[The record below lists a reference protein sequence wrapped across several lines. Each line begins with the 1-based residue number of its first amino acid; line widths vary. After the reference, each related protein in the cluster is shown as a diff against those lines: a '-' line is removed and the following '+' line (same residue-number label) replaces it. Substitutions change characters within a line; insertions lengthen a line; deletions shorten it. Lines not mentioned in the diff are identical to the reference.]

1 MLRKI
6 AIIPSL
12 LAMMMVLFT
21 MFVPHHHHQAM
32 ICLVHEVCL
41 ADGCC
46 DDEHTSHSDAN
57 HEEDESNCVSH
68 EKYCPSDGLRLDFVP
83 LTSQA
88 SIIPVPAVSGFPVI
102 IPAGNLQ
109 ADFHSPPLLTW
120 RINC

>member
-6 AIIPSL
+6 AVIPSL
-12 LAMMMVLFT
+12 MAMMMVLFT

-57 HEEDESNCVSH
+57 HEEDESHCVSH
-68 EKYCPSDGLRLDFVP
+68 EKYCPSDDLRLDVVILP
-83 LTSQA
+83 PV
-88 SIIPVPAVSGFPVI
+88 IINNPVPAVVGTPGHLTAPVW
-102 IPAGNLQ
+102 Q
-109 ADFHSPPLLTW
+109 AVLHSPPLLTW

>member
-1 MLRKI
+1 MLRKVSVLP
-6 AIIPSL
+6 AL

-21 MFVPHHHHQAM
+21 TFVPHHHHEAM

-57 HEEDESNCVSH
+57 HEEDERHCVSH
-68 EKYCPSDGLRLDFVP
+68 EKYCPSDGLRLDVVP
-83 LTSQA
+83 LPSA
-88 SIIPVPAVSGFPVI
+88 VLNVPVPAEAGTIVSIRKVVNST
-102 IPAGNLQ
+102 A
-109 ADFHSPPLLTW
+109 FHSPPILSW

>member
-12 LAMMMVLFT
+12 MAMMMVLFT

-57 HEEDESNCVSH
+57 HEEDESHCVSR
-68 EKYCPSDGLRLDFVP
+68 EKYCPSDDLRLDVVILP
-83 LTSQA
+83 PV
-88 SIIPVPAVSGFPVI
+88 IINNLVPAVVGTPNCDTAPLSNTV
-102 IPAGNLQ
+102 
-109 ADFHSPPLLTW
+109 FHSPPLLTW

>member
-6 AIIPSL
+6 GVISSL
-12 LAMMMVLFT
+12 LAMSMVLFT

-57 HEEDESNCVSH
+57 HEEDENNCVSH

-83 LTSQA
+83 FTYQA
-88 SIIPVPAVSGFPVI
+88 SIVPEPVVSGFQVI
-102 IPAGNLQ
+102 ITARNIPAT
-109 ADFHSPPLLTW
+109 FHSPPLLSW

>member
-6 AIIPSL
+6 AVIPSMM
-12 LAMMMVLFT
+12 AMMMVLFT

-57 HEEDESNCVSH
+57 HEEDESHCVSH
-68 EKYCPSDGLRLDFVP
+68 EKYCPSDDLRLDVVILP
-83 LTSQA
+83 PA
-88 SIIPVPAVSGFPVI
+88 IINNPVPAVVGTPSCNTTTVSFTV
-102 IPAGNLQ
+102 
-109 ADFHSPPLLTW
+109 FHSPPLLTW

>member
-6 AIIPSL
+6 AVIPSL

-41 ADGCC
+41 EDGCC

-57 HEEDESNCVSH
+57 HEEDESHCVSH
-68 EKYCPSDGLRLDFVP
+68 EKYCPSDDLRLDVVLP
-83 LTSQA
+83 PA
-88 SIIPVPAVSGFPVI
+88 VIRNPVPAFTGTPGFIAAPVT
-102 IPAGNLQ
+102 PALLP
-109 ADFHSPPLLTW
+109 SPPLLTW